1 MNFELLIIAFCIVI
15 GFILTLDLFTFII
28 KPSAG
33 RLFDKLSYLLTLIIC
48 DIIVVYYILNGY
60 NLF

>member
-1 MNFELLIIAFCIVI
+1 MNFELLIISFCGVI
-15 GFILTLDLFTFII
+15 GTILTLDLVTFIVR
-28 KPSAG
+28 PSAG
-33 RLFDKLSYLLTLIIC
+33 RLFDKLIYLVTLIIC